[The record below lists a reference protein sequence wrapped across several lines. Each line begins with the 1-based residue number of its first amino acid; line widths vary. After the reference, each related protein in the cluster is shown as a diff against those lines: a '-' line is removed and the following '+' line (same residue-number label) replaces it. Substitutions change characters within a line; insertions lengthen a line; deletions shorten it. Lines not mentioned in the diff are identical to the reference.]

1 MTTGLAV
8 FPTEIGPCAI
18 AWGPTGICGIALP
31 ERTES
36 ATVERLRHQ
45 HPDASP
51 SAPPDDVRRAVER
64 ITDLLAGR
72 ADDLRDI
79 DVDDSS
85 CSEFARRV
93 YAAARGVGPGQTTTY
108 GEIASRLGSPHAAR
122 EVGQALGHNPLPI
135 IVPCHRVLGAGGKLV
150 GFSAPGGVQT
160 KLRMLAIEGAAAPDG
175 QTALF

>member
-1 MTTGLAV
+1 LLRQHPGASLA
-8 FPTEIGPCAI
+8 P
-18 AWGPTGICGIALP
+18 LP
-31 ERTES
+31 EH
-36 ATVERLRHQ
+36 VRH
-45 HPDASP
+45 
-51 SAPPDDVRRAVER
+51 AVER
-64 ITDLLAGR
+64 ISSLLAGS

-79 DVDDSS
+79 EVDDST

-108 GEIASRLGSPHAAR
+108 GEIASQLGAPQAAR
-122 EVGQALGHNPLPI
+122 EVGQALGHNPMPI

-150 GFSAPGGVQT
+150 GFSGPGGVQT